1 MIQATVSMWNNT
13 EEQFLEK
20 SLKGEI
26 KTPDQWL
33 VWLYV
38 DLKTNLC

>member
-1 MIQATVSMWNNT
+1 MWNNA

-26 KTPDQWL
+26 LTPDQWL

-38 DLKTNLC
+38 DLKTNLR